1 MSHNSLRSKTK
12 TANVA
17 KCKIGKIAPSL
28 YVIMLINQP
37 LCEERAAIYG
47 AEKDT
52 IKKRNGKIVTF
63 YRKEISNRSWIS
75 AGWALHWWWIN
86 DESTLLIDISYSQLF
101 YTGSIKSWSSNQRDK
116 RQVTEWVSSDVWN
129 YMLN

>member
-12 TANVA
+12 TTNVA

-37 LCEERAAIYG
+37 LCEERAAIYE

-52 IKKRNGKIVTF
+52 IKRNGKIVTF
-63 YRKEISNRSWIS
+63 YRKEISNHRSWIS
-75 AGWALHWWWIN
+75 AGWVLHW
-86 DESTLLIDISYSQLF
+86 
-101 YTGSIKSWSSNQRDK
+101 
-116 RQVTEWVSSDVWN
+116 
-129 YMLN
+129 